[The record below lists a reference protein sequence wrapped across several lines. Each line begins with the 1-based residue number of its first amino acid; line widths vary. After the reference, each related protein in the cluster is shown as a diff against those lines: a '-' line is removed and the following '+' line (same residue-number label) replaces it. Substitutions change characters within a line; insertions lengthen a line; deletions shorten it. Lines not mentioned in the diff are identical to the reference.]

1 MSEFHFTK
9 SPISQFFLSTYNGM
23 QLQSPQHHYQLP
35 HHSYSMPCCR
45 PLKNTKVTYFH
56 TVSLTGYWKYSA
68 HSTVSPADS
77 GFWQQQNE
85 NIWIKSLSILK
96 WRFCLPLFLYI
107 KYNDYL
113 CSIYLVDIIN
123 SLEIIWDTWED
134 RHGLCTY
141 TFIRG
146 LNIYRFFFNCG
157 GEGSWKQKEGWSHP
171 IKKE

>member
-1 MSEFHFTK
+1 MPEFHFTK
-9 SPISQFFLSTYNGM
+9 SPISQFFLSTYNGT
-23 QLQSPQHHYQLP
+23 QLQSPHHHYQLP
-35 HHSYSMPCCR
+35 HHSYPMPCCR

-85 NIWIKSLSILK
+85 NIWIKSLSIPK
-96 WRFCLPLFLYI
+96 WRFFLPLFLYI

-113 CSIYLVDIIN
+113 CSIYLAVDIIN
-123 SLEIIWDTWED
+123 SLEIIWDTWEG
-134 RHGLCTY
+134 RHRLCTY

-146 LNIYRFFFNCG
+146 LNIHRFFL
-157 GEGSWKQKEGWSHP
+157 
-171 IKKE
+171 